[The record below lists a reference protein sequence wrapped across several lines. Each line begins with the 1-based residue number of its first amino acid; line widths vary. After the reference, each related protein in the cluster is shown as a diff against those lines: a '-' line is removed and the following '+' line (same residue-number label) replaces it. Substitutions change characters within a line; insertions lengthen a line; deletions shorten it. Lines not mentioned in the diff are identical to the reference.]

1 MGVNKEEISTT
12 IIELEKSFN
21 ERWSVGD
28 NRGYLDA
35 FAQEVSYFDPIL
47 ENILVGWDKVIAWI
61 ESIYSNPH
69 IVRSEYLNP
78 QVHVSD
84 NGDLAVLG
92 YNLNTFVLDDSGEE
106 TTFEDI
112 AALAEQCK
120 FRDCKHRKEPGCA
133 VRAAVEAGTLAPER
147 LASFHK
153 LSEER
158 SAGAVKQ
165 HAARRLEETRR
176 AKAKRYVP
184 RPGKPED
191 EK

>member
-35 FAQEVSYFDPIL
+35 FAEEVSYFDPIL
-47 ENILVGWDKVIAWI
+47 ENILVGRDKVIAWI
-61 ESIYSNPH
+61 DSIYSNPH

-92 YNLNTFVLDDSGEE
+92 YNLNTFVLDESGEE
-106 TTFEDI
+106 KLRWNFREAWPTKWTGPSFNATGNEVAIETLEI
-112 AALAEQCK
+112 AHE
-120 FRDCKHRKEPGCA
+120 G
-133 VRAAVEAGTLAPER
+133 
-147 LASFHK
+147 
-153 LSEER
+153 
-158 SAGAVKQ
+158 
-165 HAARRLEETRR
+165 LELQE
-176 AKAKRYVP
+176 
-184 RPGKPED
+184 
-191 EK
+191 

>member
-47 ENILVGWDKVIAWI
+47 ENILVGRDKVIAWI

-106 TTFEDI
+106 KQLRAWNASHGYQLIDGRWRIVHSNWAFSQTVTEEI
-112 AALAEQCK
+112 A
-120 FRDCKHRKEPGCA
+120 
-133 VRAAVEAGTLAPER
+133 
-147 LASFHK
+147 S
-153 LSEER
+153 
-158 SAGAVKQ
+158 
-165 HAARRLEETRR
+165 
-176 AKAKRYVP
+176 
-184 RPGKPED
+184 
-191 EK
+191 